1 MIKTKGYKKYYH
13 CEDWT
18 VEQIAQAF
26 KGGDEHG
33 RKVII
38 PLFQRGKV
46 WSNKDKFELIDSLR
60 NGFPIGS
67 MLFAELGDKLYSVV
81 DGLQRG
87 STICDYIYHPTSC
100 ENLDKIDETTLDEI
114 RLILFP
120 NNQNATL
127 NKVISEKIFE
137 YFESKENFEEIS
149 INKLITILI
158 EDFPNDALEPYE
170 TSKQLVDILEPWF
183 KIYQDYYYKISK
195 AEVPVVI
202 YSGDE
207 NYLNTIF
214 RKINEQGLELTDY
227 EIYASSWQQ
236 YRKLAPEEIVNYV
249 LKKYDVLLM
258 DGYELQDYNSEKL
271 RQTKELQPFEFLFG
285 LGKWLSSEYGVWLK
299 TKTKYRD
306 DEICEI
312 GFEIVNICLNS
323 KKEDVADLDKKL
335 KDINFTTLF
344 RRIKEAIN
352 FVIKSVQPVSAFK
365 GNKRKIKY
373 LHGQRQ
379 VLSMIGYVFREMYSI
394 SDLDKKKDSWKSN
407 QSKLSQ
413 NLLHHYVYDIIDGY
427 WNEGSDKPYA
437 AIKERKY
444 NIEISKNAWNSLLN
458 NYFENSLQQADTC
471 YSAVKTPTIQDQ
483 IILNCV
489 YLDLFT
495 ANDQLGNQNFDIE
508 HLATK
513 KLMQQHLQNTGLAS
527 LPISSIANLCYLP
540 QTGNRAKHEKTIY
553 QQYGEDENLIMNIE
567 KKYSFTTKE
576 ELEWIELPYE
586 INDQKEL
593 KADYENFL
601 RTRFETMLKKFL
613 NSLNIIPIEDWEMI
627 LRSKADSPTPTINTL
642 IRNEISIAGVYDLA
656 QTDVDLSWAAL
667 VAVIYNGQETRLSKW
682 KDLLNYICFEAYSL
696 DSARFERIVKANTIH
711 KATSKLNPNGKDP
724 IITDN
729 DGLVIEAKQIKETG
743 YYTEGC
749 ISGERARVY
758 SKQIADIFGF
768 TDNIKIVVR
777 DR

>member
-1 MIKTKGYKKYYH
+1 MINLKSYKKYYR

-18 VEQIAQAF
+18 VEQIARAF
-26 KGGDEHG
+26 KGGDDQG
-33 RKVII
+33 QRVII

-46 WSNKDKFELIDSLR
+46 WDNDDKLELIKSLR

-67 MLFAELGDKLYSVV
+67 MLFAELGEKVYSVV

-100 ENLDKIDETTLDEI
+100 ENLDKIDDSVLNEI

-120 NNQNATL
+120 DNQSTTV
-127 NKVISEKIFE
+127 NKAINDKIIE
-137 YFESKENFEEIS
+137 YFSRKESFDDIS

-158 EDFPNDALEPYE
+158 EDFPNDEIEPYK
-170 TSKQLVDILEPWF
+170 TSKKLADILEPWF
-183 KIYQDYYYKISK
+183 KTYKEYYDKIAK
-195 AEVPVVI
+195 AEIPVVV

-207 NYLNTIF
+207 NYLNAIF
-214 RKINEQGLELTDY
+214 RKINEQGVELTDY

-236 YRKLAPEEIVNYV
+236 YRKTAPEEIVNYV

-258 DGYELQDYNSEKL
+258 EGYELQDYSSEKL

-285 LGKWLSSEYGVWLK
+285 LGKWLSREYGLWLK
-299 TKTKYRD
+299 TKSKYKD

-312 GFEIVNICLNS
+312 GFEIVNICLNA

-379 VLSMIGYVFREMYSI
+379 VLSMIGYVFREMYDS
-394 SDLDKKKDSWKSN
+394 SDLDKKKDSWKAI

-413 NLLHHYVYDIIDGY
+413 NLLHHYVYDIIDKY
-427 WNEGSDKPYA
+427 WNEGSDKPYS

-444 NIEISKNAWNSLLN
+444 SIEISKNAWNSLLN

-471 YSAVKTPTIQDQ
+471 KKVQAPTIQDQ

-495 ANDQLGNQNFDIE
+495 ANDQLGNKNFDIE

-513 KLMQQHLQNTGLAS
+513 KLMQQHLKNTGLAG
-527 LPISSIANLCYLP
+527 LPISSIANQCYLP
-540 QTGNRAKHEKTIY
+540 QFGNRSKHEKTIY
-553 QQYGEDENLIMNIE
+553 QQYGKDQNLIMNIE

-576 ELEWIELPYE
+576 GLEWIELPYE
-586 INDQKEL
+586 TNDQKEL

-601 RTRFETMLKKFL
+601 RTRFDIMLKKFL
-613 NSLNIIPIEDWEMI
+613 NSLNIVPIEDWEKI
-627 LRSKADSPTPTINTL
+627 LRSKPDSSTQTINTL
-642 IRNEISIAGVYDLA
+642 IRNETSVAGVYDLA
-656 QTDVDLSWAAL
+656 QIEVDLSGSAL
-667 VAVIYNGQETRLSKW
+667 ETVIYNGEKVSLTKW
-682 KDLLNYICFEAYSL
+682 KDLLNFICEAAYSL
-696 DSARFERIVKANTIH
+696 NSTRFDLIVKNNEVH
-711 KATSKLNPNGKDP
+711 KATSKLNAKGKDP

-729 DGLVIEAKQIKETG
+729 VNLIIEAKQIKGTN
-743 YYTEGC
+743 YFTEGC
-749 ISGERARVY
+749 ISGERARFY

-768 TDNIKIVVR
+768 TDKIQIVVR

>member
-18 VEQIAQAF
+18 VEQIAHAF
-26 KGGDEHG
+26 KGGDEQG

-46 WSNKDKFELIDSLR
+46 WSKKDKSELIDSLR
-60 NGFPIGS
+60 SGFPIGS
-67 MLFAELGDKLYSVV
+67 MLFAELGEKLYSVV

-100 ENLDKIDETTLDEI
+100 ENLDRIDDEVLNEI
-114 RLILFP
+114 RSILFP
-120 NNQNATL
+120 GNQNATL
-127 NKVISEKIFE
+127 NKAISNKIFE
-137 YFESKENFEEIS
+137 FFGRNESFDDIS
-149 INKLITILI
+149 ITALITILI
-158 EDFPNDALEPYE
+158 EEFPNHEIDRYE
-170 TSKQLVDILEPWF
+170 AHKQLAAVLEPWF
-183 KIYQDYYYKISK
+183 KTYKDYYDKIAK
-195 AEVPVVI
+195 AEIPVVV

-236 YRKLAPEEIVNYV
+236 YRKPAPEEIVNYV

-258 DGYELQDYNSEKL
+258 EGYELQDYNSEKL

-285 LGKWLSSEYGVWLK
+285 LGKWLSGEYGLWLK
-299 TKTKYRD
+299 TKTKYKD

-335 KDINFTTLF
+335 KNISFTTLF

-352 FVIKSVQPVSAFK
+352 FVVKSVQPVSAFK

-379 VLSMIGYVFREMYSI
+379 VLSMIGYVFREMYDI
-394 SDLDKKKDSWKSN
+394 SDLDKKKDSWKAV
-407 QSKLSQ
+407 QAKLSQ
-413 NLLHHYVYDIIDGY
+413 NLLQHYVYDIIDKS
-427 WNEGSDKPYA
+427 WAAGSDQPYD
-437 AIKERKY
+437 AIRDRKY

-458 NYFENSLQQADTC
+458 NYFESSLRQADTC
-471 YSAVKTPTIQDQ
+471 QEVQNPTLQDQ

-513 KLMQQHLQNTGLAS
+513 KLMQQHLRNTGLAS
-527 LPISSIANLCYLP
+527 LPISSIANQCYLP
-540 QTGNRAKHEKTIY
+540 QTGNRSKHERTIY
-553 QQYGEDENLIMNIE
+553 QQYGDDEKLIENIE

-576 ELEWIELPYE
+576 ALEWIELPYE
-586 INDQKEL
+586 ASDQKEL
-593 KADYENFL
+593 QADYEHFL
-601 RTRFETMLKKFL
+601 RTRFDIMLKKFL
-613 NSLNIIPIEDWEMI
+613 NSLNIVPIEDWEMI
-627 LRSKADSPTPTINTL
+627 LRSKADSQAQTINTL
-642 IRNEISIAGVYDLA
+642 IRNEGSVAGVYDLA
-656 QTDVDLSWAAL
+656 QIDIDLSGAAL
-667 VAVIYNGQETRLSKW
+667 VSIIDKGQEIPLKKW
-682 KDLLNYICFEAYSL
+682 KNLLNYVCSKAYSL
-696 DSARFERIVKANTIH
+696 DNAHFDLIAKTNAIH
-711 KATSKLNPNGKDP
+711 KATSKLNSEGKDP
-724 IITDN
+724 IITSD
-729 DGLVIEAKQIKETG
+729 DKLVIEAKQIEGTI

-749 ISGERARVY
+749 ISCERARFY
-758 SKQIADIFGF
+758 SKQIADLFGF
-768 TDNIKIVVR
+768 TGEIQIVVR